1 MAEDK
6 LNVAELHHYGSC
18 SRLHNRL
25 SHTRLT
31 GFRGSLGTRLPIP
44 TPRVS
49 RLYL

>member
-6 LNVAELHHYGSC
+6 SNVAELHHYGNC
-18 SRLHNRL
+18 PRLHNRPC
-25 SHTRLT
+25 HTRLT
-31 GFRGSLGTRLPIP
+31 GFRGSLGTRLAIP